1 MSSLHPSIKYL
12 LSTYLPT
19 FEQVCKH
26 QTVCDSNYTVR
37 HVTVVRLSC
46 DGFGRIFRYCP
57 EQTSGHTLM
66 AEVCDFQI
74 NEDFLPRV
82 KAAIPQDEM
91 PQWENRHILLGSIPE
106 WNRSL

>member
-37 HVTVVRLSC
+37 HVTVVRLSF
-46 DGFGRIFRYCP
+46 DGFGRIFRYVSRLP
-57 EQTSGHTLM
+57 TVAHTIARRLTHH
-66 AEVCDFQI
+66 
-74 NEDFLPRV
+74 R
-82 KAAIPQDEM
+82 
-91 PQWENRHILLGSIPE
+91 
-106 WNRSL
+106 